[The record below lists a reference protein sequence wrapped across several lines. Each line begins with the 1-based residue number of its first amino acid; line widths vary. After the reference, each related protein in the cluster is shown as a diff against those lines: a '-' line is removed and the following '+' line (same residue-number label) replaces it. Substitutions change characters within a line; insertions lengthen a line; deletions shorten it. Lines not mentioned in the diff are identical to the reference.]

1 MNRTNLAVCF
11 GPVIFSL
18 NYDSRKKKLKK
29 MMSVSPSV
37 SSTKQLQLQQQQ
49 QLPPA
54 PPPLLLGAPAQNA
67 AMLNV
72 NTTNP
77 LSISTSEEA
86 AMLSANT
93 GGAYR
98 KLSEQPIGS
107 KMRYGDTLGAAADP
121 NIQKRSSM
129 FETKPLGGITGPRAI
144 DYPGGI
150 FENNK

>member
-18 NYDSRKKKLKK
+18 NYDSRKKKLKSK
-29 MMSVSPSV
+29 MMSVPPSV
-37 SSTKQLQLQQQQ
+37 SPSTSSKK

-54 PPPLLLGAPAQNA
+54 PAPLLLGAPQSTA

-77 LSISTSEEA
+77 LSISTTTTTHDDS
-86 AMLSANT
+86 AMLTPGLSA
-93 GGAYR
+93 AAHR

-107 KMRYGDTLGAAADP
+107 KARYGDTLGAVDS
-121 NIQKRSSM
+121 QKRSSM
-129 FETKPLGGITGPRAI
+129 FETKPLGGISGPRAI
-144 DYPGGI
+144 DYPGG
-150 FENNK
+150 